1 MTSPAPQRLCTFAV
15 GGLRLAVPV
24 ADVVEVVRGQRV
36 VHVPHAPEAVLGIL
50 NLRGRIVPVLDARLR
65 LGLEPRDPAAS
76 CAHVIVS
83 DDDELVSLVVDRE
96 GDVVVVDP
104 AAGEAVPETVAP
116 DLRRLATTAY
126 QLDGALLLVLDPRL
140 VLTPA

>member
-1 MTSPAPQRLCTFAV
+1 MTSPEQLRLCTFAV

-24 ADVVEVVRGQRV
+24 EDVVEVVRDQRV
-36 VHVPHAPEAVLGIL
+36 VHVPHAPVAVLGIL

-65 LGLEPRDPAAS
+65 LGLEARAADAP
-76 CAHVIVS
+76 CAHVIVT

-104 AAGEAVPETVAP
+104 AAGEAVPETVAA
-116 DLRRLATTAY
+116 DLRRLTRVAY
-126 QLDGALLLVLDPRL
+126 QLDDALLLVLDPRL